1 MREKLYEYDLNL
13 ESGSLEYA
21 NADWL
26 NRYIIYRTIWQNGR
40 LKKTELPL
48 VNRYSDETSRNGAYK
63 GLCDPDGSGYS
74 YYPITHDI
82 YKSLWDWEKGADTFG
97 KIQGGAF
104 SCEFGGDTMNSV
116 QTALG
121 RIIDNLSRK
130 NGWDELRGNTKIWLS
145 SDVFTINLYLN
156 KADEMRETLED
167 IAGLKEYICY
177 YTTIG
182 NLCLVPSM
190 FNGER
195 GKNRQLCDYWDR
207 SLEYL
212 HSNGWQET
220 FSCHEFYRYVNYF
233 FLWEWVDSSGMVE
246 RLSDDLNNIE
256 DYSRFLQ
263 KSVRKIKRRG
273 IFMNALLE
281 IADKYPHIYADIKQ
295 QIMFQ
300 GNALCSGYS
309 EVLDMVESR
318 VNGITKRYKALLEQ
332 T

>member
-26 NRYIIYRTIWQNGR
+26 ERYIIYRTVWQNGR
-40 LKKTELPL
+40 LKKSELPL
-48 VNRYSDETSRNGAYK
+48 VSRYAAETSGNGTYK
-63 GLCDPDGSGYS
+63 SLYDPDGSGYS
-74 YYPITHDI
+74 AYPLTHSI
-82 YKSLWDWEKGADTFG
+82 YKRLWDWEKGADTLG

-130 NGWDELRGNTKIWLS
+130 NGWDELLGNTKIWLS

-156 KADEMRETLED
+156 KADEMREALED
-167 IAGLKEYICY
+167 IAGLKEYICC

-182 NLCLVPSM
+182 NFCLVPSM

-220 FSCHEFYRYVNYF
+220 FSSRDFYRYVNYF
-233 FLWEWVDSSGMVE
+233 FLWEWIDSSGKVE
-246 RLSDDLNNIE
+246 LLSDDLNSIE
-256 DYSRFLQ
+256 DYSRFFQ
-263 KSVRKIKRRG
+263 RSARKIRRRG
-273 IFMNALLE
+273 IFMSAMLE
-281 IADKYPHIYADIKQ
+281 IADKYPHLYSDIKQ
-295 QIMFQ
+295 RIMLQ
-300 GNALCSGYS
+300 GNTVCSGFDEALDLADS
-309 EVLDMVESR
+309 EAKDIV
-318 VNGITKRYKALLEQ
+318 GQYKSLLGQE
-332 T
+332 